1 VRLCIAHFS
10 MSLPMDAISR
20 VRGRSIEWADWT
32 KQQCETRTERRRE
45 G

>member
-1 VRLCIAHFS
+1 MRLCIAHFS
-10 MSLPMDAISR
+10 MSLPMAAISR
-20 VRGRSIEWADWT
+20 VRGEVFIWADWT